1 MSNQPSYLRVFLTF
15 VRNSLVR
22 DMMFPANFLI
32 EAISSLGWVTMNIG
46 FYVLIFHWTT
56 QIGVDQGHGA
66 AWDKYQFFVFIA
78 TSLFINSIMQM
89 FFMTNADEF
98 SELIRTGGLDFAL
111 LQPIDTQFL
120 ISLRRVEW
128 ASLANFCVAIALLIF
143 AVPRLEG
150 FTLTVW
156 QIVLYPVYIFTGV
169 CILYSLTIVLAS
181 ASVWM
186 GRNTSIYDFWFYIT
200 NFSRYPMEIY
210 NGPIGI
216 WLRLAFTFVLPILIV
231 VNVPARMIAKPLQ
244 PQYAYLA
251 LFAIVATG
259 ASLWISRWVFKRALA
274 SYRSASS

>member
-1 MSNQPSYLRVFLTF
+1 MSQHPSYVRVFLTF

-32 EAISSLGWVTMNIG
+32 EAVTSFGWVSMNIA
-46 FYVLIFHWTT
+46 FYLLIFEYTDR
-56 QIGVDQGHGA
+56 IGVDAGQGA

-78 TSLFINSIMQM
+78 TSMFINSIMQM

-111 LQPIDTQFL
+111 LKPIDTQFL

-128 ASLANFCVAIALLIF
+128 ASIANFCVAIALL
-143 AVPRLEG
+143 AYALPRMEG

-156 QIVLYPVYIFTGV
+156 QVVLYPFYIFTGV

-181 ASVWM
+181 ASVWL

-231 VNVPARMIAKPLQ
+231 VNVPARMMAKPLQ
-244 PQYAYLA
+244 AQYAFLA
-251 LFAIVATG
+251 VFAIVATA
-259 ASLWISRWVFKRALA
+259 ASLWVSRWVFKRALK

>member
-22 DMMFPANFLI
+22 DMMFPANFMI
-32 EAISSLGWVTMNIG
+32 QFVSSLGWVTMNVA
-46 FYVLIFHWTT
+46 FYLLIFHWTA

-78 TSLFINSIMQM
+78 TAMFINSIVQM
-89 FFMTNADEF
+89 FFMSNADEF

-111 LQPIDTQFL
+111 LKPIDTQFL

-128 ASLANFCVAIALLIF
+128 ASIANFCVAIVLLAY

-150 FTLTVW
+150 FTLTAW
-156 QIVLYPVYIFTGV
+156 QIVLYPFYILTGV
-169 CILYSLTIVLAS
+169 AILYSLTIVLAS

-186 GRNTSIYDFWFYIT
+186 GRNSSIYDFWFYIT

-210 NGPIGI
+210 SGPIGI

-231 VNVPARMIAKPLQ
+231 VNVPARMMAKPLQ
-244 PQYAYLA
+244 AQYAYLA
-251 LFAIVATG
+251 AFAIVATA
-259 ASLWISRWVFKRALA
+259 ASLWGSRWVFKRALV